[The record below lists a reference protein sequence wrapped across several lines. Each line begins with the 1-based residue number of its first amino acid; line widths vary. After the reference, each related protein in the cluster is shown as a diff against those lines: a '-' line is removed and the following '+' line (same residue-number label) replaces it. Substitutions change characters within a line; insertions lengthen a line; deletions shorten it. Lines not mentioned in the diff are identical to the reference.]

1 MVRFTWIIGSLAST
15 PYYSQHLFGLQEC
28 VLGRAHHAVFLAL
41 SFTLKCSPLS
51 HICLDGTCTRDPNM
65 NLIIQYGLLG
75 LVLGL
80 GLGLG
85 FILHCKIWRP
95 LALPYMCPQPIYVHR
110 VPWGISGHR
119 ALPDSR
125 LYRDVMDAFDLNP

>member
-51 HICLDGTCTRDPNM
+51 HNM
-65 NLIIQYGLLG
+65 Y
-75 LVLGL
+75 
-80 GLGLG
+80 
-85 FILHCKIWRP
+85 R
-95 LALPYMCPQPIYVHR
+95 R
-110 VPWGISGHR
+110 VPRGISGHR

-125 LYRDVMDAFDLNP
+125 LYRDVMDAFDLAFTSGPEVMLA